1 MLHGVEMGDIPVSY
15 AVSGLFFTLIFI
27 IGFWLSR
34 SGKPYNGILFNAHKL
49 TVLATVVYLTVT
61 IYKVHQ
67 AQPLGSV
74 QITASAVTAAC
85 FLVTILTGGLGSL
98 EKAMP
103 AILLK
108 IHRLVPYLTLLSSA
122 ASLYLVFGGK

>member
-1 MLHGVEMGDIPVSY
+1 MGVIPVSY
-15 AVSGLFFTLIFI
+15 LVSGLFFALIFI
-27 IGFWLSR
+27 FGFWLSR
-34 SGKPYNGILFNAHKL
+34 SGKPYNGLLFNIHKL
-49 TVLATVVYLTVT
+49 IALGALVYLTVT

-108 IHRLVPYLTLLSSA
+108 IHRVAPYMTLLSSA
-122 ASLYLVFGGK
+122 ASLYLVFGGG